1 MLLLC
6 YSVRYVVDEKALHL
20 QYVEDQH
27 NTREGNM
34 WVAACLG
41 YINEEMESIKYLS
54 NDIMTMIRSTLVQ
67 VEVPAP

>member
-34 WVAACLG
+34 WVAAG
-41 YINEEMESIKYLS
+41 G
-54 NDIMTMIRSTLVQ
+54 IRAIVETSRHKSLVRRP
-67 VEVPAP
+67 VNRRIGKLA